1 MQKTQNADIQRVMNL
16 VELYRTKVGDES
28 EIAKAAKA
36 EYDYWMQKSD
46 PESKTGCESDEN
58 HCNSSHVEKWT
69 KHLMFNEQLLGH
81 FYSVVAGENAEKD
94 ILDQLLPDLYDTNV
108 FTKEEESFLMN
119 HFREMVN
126 YIFLTPKNVSLEWV
140 NQSDDKDIYTIPNE
154 VLELIKMR
162 VRIPEGSV
170 IYNPFAGLG
179 QLACL
184 FPDCKLYCEIGATA
198 LEELELADYSEEPLL
213 RGWLWAWLKVA
224 IYANSI
230 NVKIT
235 SGEIPSYYDAMV
247 IYLPMISKDKI
258 EYWAT
263 KILDAYKELPSGG
276 KLVLLCPD
284 SLLWKRADTKKDNIP
299 STKQAEF
306 RKQLIIDK
314 SLVEIIQLPPVM
326 SPTWECDH
334 WCLLI
339 AEKANEE
346 EEVTMIDARFA
357 FEESKNVF
365 SFSDPK
371 VQEGEICG
379 IPLMT
384 LSDGK
389 MITLSDLSNGFPYT
403 LDMEAIKDVISNH
416 GVQSITG
423 LQKMSHVRISKLDED
438 NLLPQIYVIERPS
451 LEQNP
456 VNLSSLCRMA
466 TVKVRSINIDLP
478 LNSPW
483 ITEKDLSC
491 LFQGALD
498 VDYVEKANCPNNP
511 PHTEEYDFDESG
523 KFIEN
528 DFHYLFGKGSSKG
541 HRVAMYR
548 ACTYYDGKKDVILC
562 KQTSDTIK
570 FAIIQASKNPIAIDP
585 GIDVYVPNDNVDT
598 MSLMAILQMPIVY
611 RQIQT
616 YRLFGLERHYGDIL
630 VPTNKRVIG
639 DEIKRLKLEEVSYE
653 AQKEKFDSM
662 KTEYINE
669 VRMRKHDMGQYVF
682 ELINIEDLMRY
693 YMENRDKEKDF
704 CQQIE
709 GLLDNFKASIS
720 ELSTLL
726 DNLSKEE
733 EFGEPERFDLH
744 EFLSHLEERHKT
756 EGYAI
761 KYECDME
768 SIIDYNLQ
776 KKDEIDDY
784 LLEQEEVDARAQ
796 QEIDDYL
803 LEQQEEDA
811 RAQQE
816 IDDYL
821 LEQQEEDAR
830 AQQEID
836 DYLLEQQEEDARA
849 QQEID
854 DYLLEQQEEDARVQQ
869 EIEDSLLED
878 EAYVFDETQTSDDE
892 SYVADET
899 SNVDDSAYVFEE
911 NQAYDDNSYVVGDT
925 LSNDEAYVSEES
937 QTHDDEPYYVDEK
950 QIVDG
955 EPYVIDGFWG
965 KCLSTIPSLYV
976 APNDIQRLVNN
987 ILDNARK
994 HGFTDH
1000 KRGDYEV
1007 DVKLS
1012 INTETQ
1018 MFQIDFRNNGNP
1030 LPDGMDKKRY
1040 GIKGEKAGA
1049 TGGTGIGGSYVKKCV
1064 EHYGGNYD
1072 IFMEDGWTVIRI
1084 CLPIK

>member
-1 MQKTQNADIQRVMNL
+1 MQNAQNTDIQQRVINL
-16 VELYRTKVGDES
+16 VELYRTKVGEES
-28 EIAKAAKA
+28 PIAKEAKA
-36 EYDYWMQKSD
+36 NFDYRMQDSHQ
-46 PESKTGCESDEN
+46 ESQTGCESDEN
-58 HCNSSHVEKWT
+58 HGNNSHIEMWT

-81 FYSVVAGENAEKD
+81 FYSEVAGENAEKD
-94 ILDQLLPDLYDTNV
+94 ILDQLLPDMYDTTV
-108 FTKEEESFLMN
+108 FTKEEELFLKN

-126 YIFLTPKNVSLEWV
+126 YIFLTPENYCLQWV
-140 NQSDDKDIYTIPNE
+140 DQPDDKDTYTIPNE
-154 VLELIKMR
+154 VLEFIKTR

-198 LEELELADYSEEPLL
+198 LEELELADYSEEPLI

-230 NVKIT
+230 NAKIT

-263 KILDAYKELPSGG
+263 KILDAYKELPSCG

-284 SLLWKRADTKKDNIP
+284 SLLWKRTDTKKDNIP

-306 RKQLIIDK
+306 RKQLISDK

-339 AEKANEE
+339 AEKAHEE

-365 SFSDPK
+365 SFGDLT

-379 IPLMT
+379 MPFMT

-389 MITLSDLSNGFPYT
+389 MITLSDLSNGFPYI

-451 LEQNP
+451 FEQNP

-483 ITEKDLSC
+483 IKEKDLSC

-528 DFHYLFGKGSSKG
+528 EFHYLFGRGSSKG

-639 DEIKRLKLEEVSYE
+639 DEIKRLKLEEESYE
-653 AQKEKFDSM
+653 AQKEKFDCM

-693 YMENRDKEKDF
+693 YMENKDKEKDF
-704 CQQIE
+704 CQRIE
-709 GLLDNFKASIS
+709 ELLDNFKASIG

-744 EFLSHLEERHKT
+744 EFLSHLEGRHKT
-756 EGYAI
+756 EGYVI

-784 LLEQEEVDARAQ
+784 LLEQEEV
-796 QEIDDYL
+796 
-803 LEQQEEDA
+803 
-811 RAQQE
+811 
-816 IDDYL
+816 
-821 LEQQEEDAR
+821 
-830 AQQEID
+830 
-836 DYLLEQQEEDARA
+836 DARA

-911 NQAYDDNSYVVGDT
+911 NQAHDDNSYVVGDT
-925 LSNDEAYVSEES
+925 LSNDDAYVFEES
-937 QTHDDEPYYVDEK
+937 QTHDDEPYFVDEK
-950 QIVDG
+950 QIVDD

-965 KCLSTIPSLYV
+965 KYLSTIPSLYV

-1012 INTETQ
+1012 INTETK

-1030 LPDGMDKKRY
+1030 LPDGMDKMRY
-1040 GIKGEKAGA
+1040 GIKGEKAGS

>member
-1 MQKTQNADIQRVMNL
+1 MQKTQNTEIQQRVIDLVNTYRVKMREKHMTKELSDAEKEYFEKIGEKEVTRVSIGIDIKNL
-16 VELYRTKVGDES
+16 DVY
-28 EIAKAAKA
+28 
-36 EYDYWMQKSD
+36 
-46 PESKTGCESDEN
+46 C
-58 HCNSSHVEKWT
+58 
-69 KHLMFNEQLLGH
+69 FNEQLLGH
-81 FYSVVAGENAEKD
+81 FYAAVAGSDAEED
-94 ILDQLLPDLYDTNV
+94 VLQQLLPEFYDKTIY
-108 FTKEEESFLMN
+108 TQEEEVFLKE
-119 HFREMVN
+119 HFWELVN
-126 YIFLTPKNVSLEWV
+126 YIIQTPFNEWFDEEY
-140 NQSDDKDIYTIPNE
+140 DDATSKAHFI
-154 VLELIKMR
+154 
-162 VRIPEGSV
+162 IPEEILNLIESRVEIPQEAV
-170 IYNPFAGLG
+170 IYNLLLGYGQFAVRYNKNEVYWSNDDD
-179 QLACL
+179 L
-184 FPDCKLYCEIGATA
+184 FSSVDKLA
-198 LEELELADYSEEPLL
+198 LEYIDNHWANRQLEKRTFYKRTNSWRKSYAWARLAM
-213 RGWLWAWLKVA
+213 
-224 IYANSI
+224 YAN
-230 NVKIT
+230 NVKNHFVN
-235 SGEIPSYYDAMV
+235 GEVDSFNYDVLMAYIPYDNDSV
-247 IYLPMISKDKI
+247 
-258 EYWAT
+258 
-263 KILDAYKELPSGG
+263 GG
-276 KLVLLCPD
+276 KEMVTKVYRAYNNLQAGGKMILLCPD
-284 SLLWKRADTKKDNIP
+284 SLLCGQ
-299 STKQAEF
+299 SSLELSF
-306 RKQLIIDK
+306 RKQFIKDNSIIE
-314 SLVEIIQLPPVM
+314 VIQLPQVM
-326 SPTWECDH
+326 CQSPTLQTSY
-334 WCLLI
+334 CLI
-339 AEKANEE
+339 VAEKDRTER
-346 EEVTMIDARFA
+346 VTTFIEAGLAQKKLDTMYYTCSFDMDAF
-357 FEESKNVF
+357 NT
-365 SFSDPK
+365 
-371 VQEGEICG
+371 I
-379 IPLMT
+379 L
-384 LSDGK
+384 
-389 MITLSDLSNGFPYT
+389 
-403 LDMEAIKDVISNH
+403 SNH
-416 GVQSITG
+416 GIDIHTG
-423 LQKMSHVRISKLDED
+423 LRKVLDVPGISLNEKV
-438 NLLPQIYVIERPS
+438 LLPQFYVIERPAEIEKPVPLTNLCTLITTTVREIENS
-451 LEQNP
+451 LP
-456 VNLSSLCRMA
+456 
-466 TVKVRSINIDLP
+466 TDT
-478 LNSPW
+478 PW
-483 ITEKDLSC
+483 IKDTDLSY
-491 LFQGALD
+491 FYKGELD
-498 VDYVEKANCPNNP
+498 VATIEKADCSNNP
-511 PHTEEYDFDESG
+511 PHTDEYVFNKTGEFEDNPWSQL
-523 KFIEN
+523 
-528 DFHYLFGKGSSKG
+528 YSPKGS
-541 HRVAMYR
+541 RVYEFR
-548 ACTYYDGKKDVILC
+548 NCTYLDGKKDVVLYKRTPKDGVC
-562 KQTSDTIK
+562 
-570 FAIIQASKNPIAIDP
+570 IAILRATGKSVAVDK
-585 GIDVYVPNDNVDT
+585 GISVFCPNDGLDAL
-598 MSLMAILQMPIVY
+598 SLVAMLKMPVVY
-611 RQIQT
+611 RQIQA
-616 YRLFGLERHYGDIL
+616 YGLSLLEGTKSDKTEFLQYVL
-630 VPTNKRVIG
+630 VPTDIRVIQ
-639 DEIKRLKLEEVSYE
+639 DDVHRLKAEEKAYQ
-653 AQKEKFDSM
+653 AQKDKFDSM
-662 KTEYINE
+662 RTEYINE

-830 AQQEID
+830 
-836 DYLLEQQEEDARA
+836 
-849 QQEID
+849 
-854 DYLLEQQEEDARVQQ
+854 VQQ

-911 NQAYDDNSYVVGDT
+911 NQAHDDNSYVVGDT
-925 LSNDEAYVSEES
+925 LSNDDAYVFEES
-937 QTHDDEPYYVDEK
+937 QTHDDEPYFVDEK
-950 QIVDG
+950 QIVDD

-965 KCLSTIPSLYV
+965 KYLSTIPSLYV

-1012 INTETQ
+1012 INTETK

-1030 LPDGMDKKRY
+1030 LPDGMDKMRY
-1040 GIKGEKAGA
+1040 GIKGEKAGS

>member
-1 MQKTQNADIQRVMNL
+1 
-16 VELYRTKVGDES
+16 
-28 EIAKAAKA
+28 
-36 EYDYWMQKSD
+36 
-46 PESKTGCESDEN
+46 
-58 HCNSSHVEKWT
+58 
-69 KHLMFNEQLLGH
+69 
-81 FYSVVAGENAEKD
+81 
-94 ILDQLLPDLYDTNV
+94 
-108 FTKEEESFLMN
+108 
-119 HFREMVN
+119 
-126 YIFLTPKNVSLEWV
+126 
-140 NQSDDKDIYTIPNE
+140 
-154 VLELIKMR
+154 
-162 VRIPEGSV
+162 
-170 IYNPFAGLG
+170 
-179 QLACL
+179 
-184 FPDCKLYCEIGATA
+184 
-198 LEELELADYSEEPLL
+198 
-213 RGWLWAWLKVA
+213 
-224 IYANSI
+224 
-230 NVKIT
+230 
-235 SGEIPSYYDAMV
+235 
-247 IYLPMISKDKI
+247 
-258 EYWAT
+258 
-263 KILDAYKELPSGG
+263 
-276 KLVLLCPD
+276 
-284 SLLWKRADTKKDNIP
+284 
-299 STKQAEF
+299 
-306 RKQLIIDK
+306 
-314 SLVEIIQLPPVM
+314 
-326 SPTWECDH
+326 
-334 WCLLI
+334 
-339 AEKANEE
+339 
-346 EEVTMIDARFA
+346 MIDARFA

-379 IPLMT
+379 MPLMT

-403 LDMEAIKDVISNH
+403 LDMDAIKDVISNH

-483 ITEKDLSC
+483 IKEKDLSC

-548 ACTYYDGKKDVILC
+548 ACTYYDGKKDAILC
-562 KQTSDTIK
+562 KQTADTIK
-570 FAIIQASKNPIAIDP
+570 FALIQASKNPIAIDP
-585 GIDVYVPNDNVDT
+585 GIDVFVPNDDVDT
-598 MSLMAILQMPIVY
+598 MSLIAILQIPIVY
-611 RQIQT
+611 RQIQA
-616 YRLFGLERHYGDIL
+616 YRLFGLKRHYGEIL
-630 VPTNKRVIG
+630 VPTNKLVIG
-639 DEIKRLKLEEVSYE
+639 DEIKRLKLEKESYKG
-653 AQKEKFDSM
+653 QKEKFDSM

-693 YMENRDKEKDF
+693 YMENRDKEMDF

-709 GLLDNFKASIS
+709 GLLDNFKASIG

-733 EFGEPERFDLH
+733 EFGEPERFNLH
-744 EFLSHLEERHKT
+744 AYLSHLEERHKT

-761 KYECDME
+761 KYECDMK

-776 KKDEIDDY
+776 KKDELDDF
-784 LLEQEEVDARAQ
+784 LFDEQMDEYAHTQ
-796 QEIDDYL
+796 QEIDDYQ

-811 RAQQE
+811 RIQQE
-816 IDDYL
+816 IDDYQ
-821 LEQQEEDAR
+821 LEQEEEDAR
-830 AQQEID
+830 I
-836 DYLLEQQEEDARA
+836 
-849 QQEID
+849 
-854 DYLLEQQEEDARVQQ
+854 QQ
-869 EIEDSLLED
+869 EIEDSLWED
-878 EAYVFDETQTSDDE
+878 EAYVFDETQTSDEE
-892 SYVADET
+892 SYMVDET
-899 SNVDDSAYVFEE
+899 SNVGDEAYVFDET
-911 NQAYDDNSYVVGDT
+911 QTYDDNSYVADDT
-925 LSNDEAYVSEES
+925 LADDEAHVFDETQTSDEESYMVDETSNVGDEAYVFDETQTYDDNSYVADDTLADDEAHVLEET
-937 QTHDDEPYYVDEK
+937 QTHDE
-950 QIVDG
+950 
-955 EPYVIDGFWG
+955 EPYVIDGLWG
-965 KCLSTIPSLYV
+965 KYLSTIPSLYV
-976 APNDIQRLVNN
+976 APNDIQRLINN

-1000 KRGDYEV
+1000 ERSDYEV

-1030 LPDGMDKKRY
+1030 LLNGMDKVRY

-1072 IFMEDGWTVIRI
+1072 LFMEDGWTVVRI